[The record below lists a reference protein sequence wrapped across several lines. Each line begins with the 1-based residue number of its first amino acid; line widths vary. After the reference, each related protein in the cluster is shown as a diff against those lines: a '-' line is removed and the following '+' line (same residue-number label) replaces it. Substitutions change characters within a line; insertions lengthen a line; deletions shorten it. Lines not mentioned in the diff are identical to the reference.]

1 MIRTRLI
8 DLAAVIALGYFQYYL
23 LQGHQDFLFL
33 DESGQYRWLA
43 LALSMAPLFA
53 LYFLLR
59 VLLPCTVAGALTAG
73 TSLLLT
79 EISNTKQALT
89 TEPLSWTDIT
99 RTDNLSVVPH
109 YISQSH
115 IIYALLAIAG
125 IVLLMRL
132 DRTARLT
139 KIGILLAALFSLL
152 SLHPYLNRIDTP
164 LSHVAQFELTR
175 QDINYVVWDWP
186 MNIRKNGLLTHL
198 VQTSQRRMPPK
209 PTTTEREQFDILRKP
224 SAGTSAPPSNIIVIL
239 CEACWHDEEHFKEAF
254 RPLEKIGFQAFRAI
268 APVYGGG
275 TVNSAF
281 ELLTGLPANGA
292 LNGIIYQEY
301 TELLSSQAWSWP
313 RSLEKAGYASVSLH
327 NHNAAF
333 WNRHI
338 INPKLG
344 FRRFVALED
353 MEYNGPIWA
362 NDEILFK
369 AASQEQQ
376 NSDRPNFQF
385 ITTVYTHGAYYPRDG
400 DHGEQHYQ
408 EKLTQSLSDAA
419 DFADRLLADHPDS
432 LILLVGDHKPALTRF
447 FHQENIFSDT
457 FFIRMGDTDQDYMF
471 SPSAPKEILGDVPG
485 YIYYRG
491 QDLAAR
497 LNHQPFFCLGQI
509 INDASAGAILPAFQ
523 YARHYDLCSSAPKL
537 TYTQRSE
544 SYPGWLYSA
553 SLFDF

>member
-1 MIRTRLI
+1 MTKTRLI
-8 DLAAVIALGYFQYYL
+8 DLAAVIALGFFQHYIL
-23 LQGHQDFLFL
+23 RSHLDFLFL
-33 DESGQYRWLA
+33 DEAGQYRWLA

-59 VLLPCTVAGALTAG
+59 VLLPCSVAGALTAG
-73 TSLLLT
+73 ATLLLT
-79 EISNTKQALT
+79 EVSNTKQALT

-115 IIYALLAIAG
+115 IIYAVLIIAG
-125 IVLLMRL
+125 IVLLLRL
-132 DRTARLT
+132 DRTARLKKT
-139 KIGILLAALFSLL
+139 GMLLAAVFSLL

-164 LSHVAQFELTR
+164 LSHIAQFELAR
-175 QDINYVVWDWP
+175 QDVRYIVWDWP
-186 MNIRKNGLLTHL
+186 WNIRKNGVLTHL
-198 VQTSQRRMPPK
+198 VQTSQRSVPPK
-209 PTTTEREQFDILRKP
+209 PSAAERKQFDILKA
-224 SAGTSAPPSNIIVIL
+224 SSIETSARPSNIIVIL
-239 CEACWHDEEHFKEAF
+239 CEACWHDEQHFKEAF
-254 RPLEKIGFQAFRAI
+254 NPLKKIGFQAFRAI

-301 TELLSSQAWSWP
+301 TELLSPQAWSWP
-313 RSLEKAGYASVSLH
+313 RSLETAGYASVSLH
-327 NHNAAF
+327 NHNGVF

-344 FRRFVALED
+344 FRRFIALED
-353 MEYNGPIWA
+353 MNYDGPIWA
-362 NDEILFK
+362 DDGILFK
-369 AASQEQQ
+369 AATQEQQ

-385 ITTVYTHGAYYPRDG
+385 ITTVYTHGAYHPRDG

-408 EKLTQSLSDAA
+408 EKLTQSLLDTA
-419 DFADRLLADHPDS
+419 DFAGQLIADHPDS

-447 FHQENIFSDT
+447 FHQENIFSDA
-457 FFIRMGDTDQDYMF
+457 FFIRTGEKNDDYMF
-471 SPSAPKEILGDVPG
+471 SPSASKEILGDVPG

-497 LNHQPFFCLGQI
+497 LNQQPFFCLGQI
-509 INDASAGAILPAFQ
+509 INEASTGVILPAFQ
-523 YARHYDLCSSAPKL
+523 YARHYDLCSSDPKL
-537 TYTQRSE
+537 SYTQRSE

-553 SLFDF
+553 SLLEF

>member
-1 MIRTRLI
+1 MTKTRLI
-8 DLAAVIALGYFQYYL
+8 DLAVVIALGYFQHYL
-23 LQGHQDFLFL
+23 LQNHLDFLFL
-33 DESGQYRWLA
+33 DEAGQYRWLA

-59 VLLPCTVAGALTAG
+59 VVLPCTVAGLLAAG
-73 TSLLLT
+73 VSLLLT
-79 EISNTKQALT
+79 EVSNTKQALT

-125 IVLLMRL
+125 IVLLLRL
-132 DRTARLT
+132 DRTARLKKT
-139 KIGILLAALFSLL
+139 GVLLAILFSLL

-175 QDINYVVWDWP
+175 QDVRYIVWDWP
-186 MNIRKNGLLTHL
+186 WNIRKNGLLTHL

-209 PTTTEREQFDILRKP
+209 PSTAEQKQFAILKE
-224 SAGTSAPPSNIIVIL
+224 SNLAALAQPSNIIVIL
-239 CEACWHDEEHFKEAF
+239 CEACWHDEQHFKEAF
-254 RPLEKIGFQAFRAI
+254 RPLEDIGFQAFRAI

-281 ELLTGLPANGA
+281 ELLTGLPATGA
-292 LNGIIYQEY
+292 LSGIIYQEY
-301 TELLSSQAWSWP
+301 TELLSPQAWSWP
-313 RSLEKAGYASVSLH
+313 RSLEKAGYASISLH
-327 NHNAAF
+327 NHNAVF

-338 INPKLG
+338 INPKFG
-344 FRRFVALED
+344 FRKFVALED
-353 MEYNGPIWA
+353 MNYDGPIWA
-362 NDEILFK
+362 NDDILFK
-369 AASQEQQ
+369 SATQEQQ
-376 NSDRPNFQF
+376 NSGKPNFQF

-400 DHGEQHYQ
+400 DHGEHHYQ
-408 EKLTQSLSDAA
+408 EKLAQSLRDTA

-447 FHQENIFSDT
+447 FHQENVFPDD
-457 FFIRMGDTDQDYMF
+457 FFIRTGERNDDYMF

-485 YIYYRG
+485 YIYYRD

-509 INDASAGAILPAFQ
+509 INEASTGIILPAFQ
-523 YARHYDLCSSAPKL
+523 YAQHYDLCSSAPKL
-537 TYTQRSE
+537 SYTQRSE

-553 SLFDF
+553 SLFEF